1 MITKIVELKPYCVR
15 VSATYI
21 TGMQVYAEC
30 EEDAIELVQ
39 EICDRTDLLHFLGY
53 ELENIEAEDAFE
65 IPPFDQSVIRGPVG
79 DDDD

>member
-1 MITKIVELKPYCVR
+1 MITKMIELKPYCVR
-15 VSATYI
+15 VSATYT

-30 EEDAIELVQ
+30 EEDAIALVQ

-65 IPPFDQSVIRGPVG
+65 IPPFDQSVIRGPV
-79 DDDD
+79 DDDDD